1 MDTSNPNNA
10 TNEKQPSK
18 RLRSASSP
26 EKDDDTEL
34 SITENNVENSFWPR
48 FLVIEPTDSKRPLS
62 VLSPFVL
69 GKAMRGIVGTA
80 KAMRQLRTGQILIE
94 VDREGQ
100 SKNLLKLTE
109 LCTVPVK
116 VSAHRTLNS
125 SKGVIRSFDLARM
138 NPAELVAE
146 LSDQG
151 VISALNIK
159 QRRDG
164 IERITPVIIL
174 TFSMPT
180 PPKEIFAEYLRLKV
194 DVYVPNPLRC
204 FKCQQF
210 GHHQSTCRREKVC
223 PKCGMSSH
231 DEEPCT
237 HPAKCVNCTGSH
249 PAYATSCPRWVQ
261 EKEICQVKVTNNISF
276 PEARKIVST
285 RSQHTHLQH
294 SYAATARSEQTL
306 LKHTYVTAAVEKKT
320 VATQTDVTNCTCIP
334 SVSLDTDEM
343 HTTETQTDT
352 IQVQPRKHTAGRTL
366 SVDREGRG
374 GASSLSPKVR
384 VSNTATAPKVD
395 TVAGPSGQWAN
406 VPNRKHLKDR
416 GKFPSSSKT
425 DDGVNMTPQARDNA
439 PRQAIGYP

>member
-159 QRRDG
+159 Q
-164 IERITPVIIL
+164 
-174 TFSMPT
+174 
-180 PPKEIFAEYLRLKV
+180 
-194 DVYVPNPLRC
+194 
-204 FKCQQF
+204 
-210 GHHQSTCRREKVC
+210 
-223 PKCGMSSH
+223 
-231 DEEPCT
+231 
-237 HPAKCVNCTGSH
+237 
-249 PAYATSCPRWVQ
+249 
-261 EKEICQVKVTNNISF
+261 
-276 PEARKIVST
+276 
-285 RSQHTHLQH
+285 
-294 SYAATARSEQTL
+294 
-306 LKHTYVTAAVEKKT
+306 
-320 VATQTDVTNCTCIP
+320 
-334 SVSLDTDEM
+334 
-343 HTTETQTDT
+343 
-352 IQVQPRKHTAGRTL
+352 
-366 SVDREGRG
+366 
-374 GASSLSPKVR
+374 
-384 VSNTATAPKVD
+384 
-395 TVAGPSGQWAN
+395 
-406 VPNRKHLKDR
+406 
-416 GKFPSSSKT
+416 
-425 DDGVNMTPQARDNA
+425 
-439 PRQAIGYP
+439 